1 MTESTALTKPQE
13 PWIGKRG
20 RIGVVIPST
29 NIGVEYDCQRFIPE
43 GVTWHFARFF
53 IELKDLTSDDAF
65 MDFIEAIRHTIP
77 DAMRDIMTAEVDHV
91 MMGMSAETFWG
102 GLAGND
108 EFSDRLREHMDDGM
122 GLTTGAAAA
131 ADALAQFDVKNISV
145 VSPYQP
151 IGDEQVLKFFTEI
164 GYTVKRNI
172 GLRCDTANSIAHTPQ
187 KEVLDLVLNE
197 LDGDDVDA
205 IVQVGTNMS
214 NSDLF
219 PTLEKMLAKPV
230 IPINVAIIWH
240 ALRAIG
246 VEDKFVGKG
255 WLMERF

>member
-1 MTESTALTKPQE
+1 VRLAFGRKNQ
-13 PWIGKRG
+13 GKACCFVTLGDVINPRQLAFNFNSRVMYGRG
-20 RIGVVIPST
+20 RSSIKALWSKV
-29 NIGVEYDCQRFIPE
+29 
-43 GVTWHFARFF
+43 
-53 IELKDLTSDDAF
+53 L
-65 MDFIEAIRHTIP
+65 IRLTIP
-77 DAMRDIMTAEVDHV
+77 DAMRDIMTAEVNHI

-108 EFSDRLREHMDDGM
+108 EFSARLREHMPDEM
-122 GLTTGAAAA
+122 GLTTGADAIAS
-131 ADALAQFDVKNISV
+131 ALAQFNVKNISV

-151 IGDEQVLKFFTEI
+151 IGDEQVQKFFSET
-164 GYTVKRNI
+164 GYSVKRNI

-187 KEVLDLVLNE
+187 KDVLDVVLNE

-219 PTLEKMLAKPV
+219 PTIEKMLGKPV
-230 IPINVAIIWH
+230 IPINVATIWH

-246 VEDKFVGKG
+246 VNDKFVGKG
-255 WLMERF
+255 WLMERH

>member
-1 MTESTALTKPQE
+1 MSEEVTLTKPQD
-13 PWIGKRG
+13 PWIGARG

-43 GVTWHFARFF
+43 GISWHFARFF
-53 IELKDLTSDDAF
+53 IEHKDLTSDNAF
-65 MDFIEAIRHTIP
+65 LAFIEAIRLTIP
-77 DAMRDIMTAEVDHV
+77 GAMRDIMTAEPTNI

-102 GLAGND
+102 GLSGND
-108 EFSDRLREHMDDGM
+108 EFSARLREHMPDEM
-122 GLTTGAAAA
+122 SLTTGA
-131 ADALAQFDVKNISV
+131 DAIRSALKQFNVKNISV

-151 IGDEQVLKFFTEI
+151 IGDEQVLKFFTES
-164 GYTVKRNI
+164 GFNVKHNI

-187 KEVLDLVLNE
+187 KDVLNLVVNE
-197 LDGDDVDA
+197 MDGDDVDA

-219 PTLEKMLAKPV
+219 PTIEKMLGKPV
-230 IPINVAIIWH
+230 IPINVACIWH

-246 VEDKFVGKG
+246 VKDQFVGKG
-255 WLMERF
+255 WLMERH